1 MDNWKWSQEAQNI
14 WIHLLKGLIMVLNHD
29 AMREWN
35 VSLRIEKVSL
45 ELSKIF
51 IWKESNIFVCIVRPE
66 RWGDGG
72 EEDEEAEN
80 VESARH
86 DWDLGVSSLLSR
98 LRLSSTTHR
107 PSWNHRLSCSLWHQD
122 CQGLIHSPVLESGK
136 DDIKREKIGKLLG
149 GFNTFFSLWVLGV
162 QFFFCLLI

>member
-14 WIHLLKGLIMVLNHD
+14 WRLMMVFNHEAIM
-29 AMREWN
+29 EWN

-149 GFNTFFSLWVLGV
+149 GFNTFFSLWLLGA